1 MKYSEIINK
10 LKAISPDEYEFEAK
24 ILLEHFT
31 QKNIAYYHMNQELE
45 FDCSSLEEAL
55 HKREEH
61 IPLQYI
67 IGKWDFYRQTYFVN
81 ENCLIPRS
89 DTEILVE
96 KAIELLPNNAHFL
109 DLCTGSGC
117 IAISTLAERKDT
129 TAIMVDKFPQTL
141 EIASKNA
148 VLNGVDTRCTPLLI
162 DVLEEENRLLGMQFD
177 AILSNPPY
185 IRPEVIEGLSE
196 EVKNE
201 PYAAL
206 YGGEDGLIFYN
217 KIVKDYSPFL
227 KKDGFILF
235 EIGYDQAF
243 ALKLISEKNGYYCEI
258 FKDYGGNDRVALLRK
273 NKMDG

>member
-1 MKYSEIINK
+1 MKYNDIINR
-10 LKAISPDEYEFEAK
+10 LKVISPDEYEFEAK
-24 ILLEHFT
+24 ILLEHYT
-31 QKNIAYYHMNQELE
+31 QNRISYYLLNKDLK
-45 FDCSSLEEAL
+45 FDCSPLEEAL
-55 HKREEH
+55 QKREKH

-67 IGKWDFYRQTYFVN
+67 IGKWDFYRQSYLVD

-89 DTEILVE
+89 DTELLVE
-96 KAIELLPNNAHFL
+96 KAIELLPSNAHFL

-117 IAISTLAERKDT
+117 IAISTLAERNDT
-129 TAIMVDKFPQTL
+129 TGIMIDKFPKTL
-141 EIASKNA
+141 EIAARNA
-148 VLNGVDTRCTPLLI
+148 VLNGVDKRCTPMLL
-162 DVLEEENRLLGMQFD
+162 DVLEEENRLIDMEFD

-185 IRPEVIEGLSE
+185 IRPEVIESLSQ
-196 EVKNE
+196 EVKHE

-243 ALKLISEKNGYYCEI
+243 DLKLISEKNGYYCEI